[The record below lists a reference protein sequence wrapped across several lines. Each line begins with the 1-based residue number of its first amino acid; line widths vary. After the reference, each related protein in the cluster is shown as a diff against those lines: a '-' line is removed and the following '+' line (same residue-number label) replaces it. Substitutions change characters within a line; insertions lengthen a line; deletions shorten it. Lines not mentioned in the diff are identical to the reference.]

1 MTDSDTDRYRRNLQA
16 EIDGAAIYR
25 GMAAG
30 ERNPALVKVYMSLA
44 QTEERHAELWADRL
58 RHAGEQVG
66 EPAPTGQARVLAWL
80 ARRAGP
86 QWVLPAIAQQERQAR
101 TMYDHQPE
109 AAGTSLP
116 GDERSHARILREV
129 ETSGMP
135 GDALARLEGRHRS
148 VGGNALRA
156 AVLGANDGLVSNLS
170 LVMGVAGAALPA
182 RSILITG
189 MAGLL
194 AGACSMAMGEWVSVR
209 SSSEAAARQL
219 EIEADELDTFPDEE
233 AEELRLIYQAK
244 GMSPTDAAT
253 LADHVMANRKT
264 ALEVQAREEL
274 GINPDELEGS
284 PVVAAV
290 SSFVLFAIGAIV
302 PVLPFLV
309 TSGTVAVVLA
319 VAGSGLGL
327 FGLGAAITVFT
338 GRGVVRSGLRQLAI
352 GWGAAV
358 VTYGIGTAIGVSLT

>member
-1 MTDSDTDRYRRNLQA
+1 
-16 EIDGAAIYR
+16 
-25 GMAAG
+25 
-30 ERNPALVKVYMSLA
+30 
-44 QTEERHAELWADRL
+44 
-58 RHAGEQVG
+58 
-66 EPAPTGQARVLAWL
+66 
-80 ARRAGP
+80 
-86 QWVLPAIAQQERQAR
+86 VLPAITQQEREAR
-101 TMYDHQPE
+101 TMYDEQPE

-129 ETSGMP
+129 QASGMP

-170 LVMGVAGAALPA
+170 LVMGVAGAALSSQ
-182 RSILITG
+182 SILITG

-219 EIEADELDTFPDEE
+219 DIEADELDTFPDEE

-253 LADHVMANRKT
+253 LAGHVMTNRKT

-302 PVLPFLV
+302 PVLPFLFA
-309 TSGTVAVVLA
+309 SGTTAVVLA
-319 VAGSGLGL
+319 VSGSGLGL
-327 FGLGAAITVFT
+327 FALGAAITVFT
-338 GRGVVRSGLRQLAI
+338 GRGVLRSGLRQLAI
-352 GWGAAV
+352 GWAAAA
-358 VTYGIGTAIGVSLT
+358 VTYGIGAAIGVSLG